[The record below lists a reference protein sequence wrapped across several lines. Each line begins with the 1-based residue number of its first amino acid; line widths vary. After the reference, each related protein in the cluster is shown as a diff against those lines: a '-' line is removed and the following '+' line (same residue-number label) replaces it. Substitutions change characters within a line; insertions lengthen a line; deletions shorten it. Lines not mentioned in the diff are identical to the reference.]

1 MGAGAGGNIFVD
13 LYLLVILK
21 LFFQVKRTNT
31 NLQKYHHPAFVE
43 IACLPR
49 YNYTY
54 CPDNIYELDDDA
66 KFI

>member
-1 MGAGAGGNIFVD
+1 MRAGAGGNIFCRFVFAR
-13 LYLLVILK
+13 YFK